1 MRRLASWFKVLYSW
15 SETATWVNTWMN
27 LFNDLLSRLFHNGCL
42 QGKVLEQIHEFAHSR
57 GFEIEFVEPTDNVCI
72 AMRWLANPDKGNL
85 SLVKMFEHLYAE
97 SVNTDVDSTLIQDVR
112 DRVAAVT
119 APKLGANSKVFPLS
133 KSVPLPLDAA
143 GCCSTSTLDLRL
155 LALSMISNFESEPV
169 MTSTNLACGMGG
181 LTIGGLLAGFLPIQN
196 KDIALSAAKFHEFL
210 TGGFAARGDLKTL
223 KASRLF
229 ATHLLTIGFPCQSYS
244 VMGNELYDD
253 GKQCLVN
260 VGVNL
265 ILSSGAVMVLAEC
278 VPALRT
284 AKGGAVWNFIVK
296 TLSPQ
301 YFLQKPLWYSNSL
314 ITIQIVSVFLC
325 LCKQGLF

>member
-181 LTIGGLLAGFLPIQN
+181 FTRC
-196 KDIALSAAKFHEFL
+196 S
-210 TGGFAARGDLKTL
+210 
-223 KASRLF
+223 
-229 ATHLLTIGFPCQSYS
+229 
-244 VMGNELYDD
+244 
-253 GKQCLVN
+253 
-260 VGVNL
+260 
-265 ILSSGAVMVLAEC
+265 C
-278 VPALRT
+278 V
-284 AKGGAVWNFIVK
+284 V
-296 TLSPQ
+296 
-301 YFLQKPLWYSNSL
+301 
-314 ITIQIVSVFLC
+314 
-325 LCKQGLF
+325 